1 MTIITDNLRILELH
15 LLEMENLVTALGVA
29 AVQETDH
36 LSPLIAQLTTQL
48 DLFQRGFYDLWG
60 DV

>member
-1 MTIITDNLRILELH
+1 MTKIIDNLRMLELH
-15 LLEMENLVTALGVA
+15 LLEMENLVKALGVA
-29 AVQETDH
+29 AAREPA